1 MQQLIRACG
10 VRLGRER
17 HARDLLLRIDRQN
30 GRVCERL
37 KLRLTQRPAA
47 DGGGERP
54 SHLRVLQLFICVV
67 DADIVQRRARCLQ
80 RVDRTA
86 DDRRCV
92 VGCDARA
99 AHDRHVAR
107 PEAGL
112 RRVRPGDADQLDM
125 ADGAEKAAV
134 PVFIL
139 FERVRAAVLDRHIWA
154 GAVGEAA
161 AVRAPPAVNR
171 DVQQARK
178 VRIGRGEHDAHLIG
192 ACRFQRRHV
201 GKAAVIGRGG
211 VVHRRAVAR
220 DHIVCG
226 QRLPRPEFHALPEG
240 EGEGR
245 AVAAVA
251 LAQHILRR
259 KVVRQLEQALVQRL
273 AQHGVDA
280 VRIRD
285 RVERAVF
292 VPRKA
297 EIGVRYID
305 RILRPLVLLSAGQR
319 TARQQA
325 QSGERRRE
333 RTFFP
338 AHTAFPHRHM
348 MPPCTPRWPWVARCD
363 QNSSAQHFVQMPLSM
378 TFSGESPASV
388 SSLTPMPCRST

>member
-1 MQQLIRACG
+1 MVAAEIQAASLRQQRPQIKIRRKARFAVIQVKRAFSDARGEGFVVYRVHRDAHALDGIPRGGELRGGSDLEGVVRVDEQMQRQHDLLPGRVGRGRVLAALRRRRRVFHRLALGVQHAVAVLVDVIALIVGQRRAVLRVIDGDVPVCRGLRGTVPSGRIVRFFVVRFAVQQLICACG
-10 VRLGRER
+10 VRLGRKR

-30 GRVCERL
+30 GRVRERL
-37 KLRLTQRPAA
+37 KLRFAQRPAA

-54 SHLRVLQLFICVV
+54 AHLRVLQLFVCVV

-80 RVDRTA
+80 RIDRTA
-86 DDRRCV
+86 DDRRFV

-139 FERVRAAVLDRHIWA
+139 FERVRAAVLDRHIRA

-161 AVRAPPAVNR
+161 AVRAPSAVNR

-178 VRIGRGEHDAHLIG
+178 VRIGRGEHDAHLIS
-192 ACRFQRRHV
+192 ARRFQRRHV

-226 QRLPRPEFHALPEG
+226 QRL
-240 EGEGR
+240 
-245 AVAAVA
+245 
-251 LAQHILRR
+251 
-259 KVVRQLEQALVQRL
+259 
-273 AQHGVDA
+273 
-280 VRIRD
+280 
-285 RVERAVF
+285 
-292 VPRKA
+292 
-297 EIGVRYID
+297 
-305 RILRPLVLLSAGQR
+305 
-319 TARQQA
+319 T
-325 QSGERRRE
+325 
-333 RTFFP
+333 
-338 AHTAFPHRHM
+338 
-348 MPPCTPRWPWVARCD
+348 
-363 QNSSAQHFVQMPLSM
+363 
-378 TFSGESPASV
+378 
-388 SSLTPMPCRST
+388 